1 MLEFNPNT
9 IAIMT
14 ASLEQCCKKLKQ
26 DTPDAR
32 KYIADKLK
40 ESARRGRVSMVAMT
54 EVGEDAVS
62 ELNRAAPASGW
73 FSKLRWPIQS
83 R

>member
-1 MLEFNPNT
+1 MLEFEPNT

-26 DTPDAR
+26 DTPEAR
-32 KYIADKLK
+32 KFIAGKLK

-62 ELNRAAPASGW
+62 ELNGAIPSRGW
-73 FSKLRWPIQS
+73 LSKLRWPI
-83 R
+83 